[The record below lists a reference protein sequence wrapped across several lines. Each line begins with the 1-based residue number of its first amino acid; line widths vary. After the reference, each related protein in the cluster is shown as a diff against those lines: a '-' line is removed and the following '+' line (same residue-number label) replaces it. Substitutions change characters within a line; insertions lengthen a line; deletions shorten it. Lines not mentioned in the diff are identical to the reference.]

1 MNSKYKWLD
10 IAQNLQSIAQAGLTY
25 TENKYDVERYE
36 QIMQMSKDI
45 IADYSAMKMEKL
57 DELFNL
63 ETGYLTPKVDVRGV
77 IFRSD
82 KILLVKET
90 IDGKWSLPG
99 GWADVGLTAS
109 EVVEKEVKE
118 ESGLEV
124 KSTKLLAVFDK
135 KCHPH
140 PPEIYYTYKMFFLCQ
155 EIGGKIQTG
164 IETSA
169 IDFFAIDEL
178 PELSTNRNTKSQI
191 EQMFELKENP
201 QETLFDRDFFASIH
215 IEVAFG
221 ILKAKNRSGL
231 RLVLWLIVAT

>member
-1 MNSKYKWLD
+1 MNSKYKWLQ

-25 TENKYDVERYE
+25 TENEYDVERYD

-45 IADYSAMKMEKL
+45 IADSSSLEMEKI
-57 DELFNL
+57 DELFQL
-63 ETGYLTPKVDVRGV
+63 EKGYLTPKVDIRGV
-77 IFRSD
+77 VFRGE

-99 GWADVGLTAS
+99 GWADVGLTPA
-109 EVVEKEVKE
+109 EVVVKEVKE

-124 KSTKLLAVFDK
+124 KTLKLLAVFDK

-140 PPEIYYTYKMFFLCQ
+140 PPEIYYVYKFFFLCE
-155 EIGGKIQTG
+155 EISGELETS

-169 IDFFAIDEL
+169 VDFFSKDEL

-191 EQMFELKENP
+191 MQMFALKSKP
-201 QETLFDRDFFASIH
+201 QETLFD
-215 IEVAFG
+215 
-221 ILKAKNRSGL
+221 
-231 RLVLWLIVAT
+231 

>member
-36 QIMQMSKDI
+36 QIMQLSKEI
-45 IADYSAMKMEKL
+45 IVDHSGINMEKL
-57 DELFNL
+57 DNLFKL

-77 IFRSD
+77 IFRGD

-90 IDGKWSLPG
+90 LDGKWSLPG

-109 EVVEKEVKE
+109 EVVEKEVRE
-118 ESGLEV
+118 ESGLKV
-124 KSTKLLAVFDK
+124 KTLKLLAVFDK

-140 PPEIYYTYKMFFLCQ
+140 PPEIYYVYKMFFLCQ
-155 EIGGKIQTG
+155 EVSGEMQIG

-169 IDFFAIDEL
+169 IDFFGIDDL

-191 EQMFELKENP
+191 VQMFQLKANP
-201 QETLFDRDFFASIH
+201 QETLFD
-215 IEVAFG
+215 
-221 ILKAKNRSGL
+221 
-231 RLVLWLIVAT
+231 